1 MALSQ
6 EKKGGPHTKK
16 DQKERKDRV
25 YELHFEKGISAV
37 KIAETLSVNRNTVNE
52 DIREWY
58 VKVSEE
64 LPEQNSSLLLKQIQ
78 RVEMQYSKLAEEL
91 DKCKDFKEK
100 IASER
105 LMFAVS
111 SKITSETSKIA
122 FYRPDV
128 LRDVKLRIKN
138 PTKYEFNKLMKM

>member
-78 RVEMQYSKLAEEL
+78 RLEMQYSKLTEEL

-138 PTKYEFNKLMKM
+138 PAKYEFNKLMKM

>member
-1 MALSQ
+1 MALVQ

-25 YELHFEKGISAV
+25 YELHFEKGYSAV
-37 KIAETLSVNRNTVNE
+37 KIADMLNVNRNTINQ

-58 VKVSEE
+58 LKVSEE

-78 RVEMQYSKLAEEL
+78 RLEMQYSRLAEEL

-100 IASER
+100 IAIER
-105 LMFAVS
+105 LMFTVS
-111 SKITSETSKIA
+111 SKITSETSKNE
-122 FYRPDV
+122 
-128 LRDVKLRIKN
+128 K
-138 PTKYEFNKLMKM
+138 